1 MKNIIKIF
9 ITTLFFL
16 SACTSTKQ
24 VFNENITEPVL
35 KTEPKLIYPLDA
47 QQENRSGSTVV
58 TFTITK
64 DGEVSQTRIHNS
76 SGYRDLDNAAENFC
90 KNLTFIPAK
99 EYGEAIPSCM
109 RWEVMFDLKE
119 LGRAIKS
126 EIADINDLYE
136 EAEKATGVSKLLI
149 EKEILKKH
157 KDIMSKVKDGIKL
170 NDYIYGVV
178 QNNIR
183 SEWKDV
189 SDSYPLTFLLFHD
202 FISRFKDYDSLSAVK
217 SLLEY
222 SLNQDID
229 YLSLPGN
236 FQEKDKANM
245 AVLIQKIKSFVEI
258 NYPQIKLNDLV
269 IKLNNN
275 SIS

>member
-1 MKNIIKIF
+1 M
-9 ITTLFFL
+9 
-16 SACTSTKQ
+16 
-24 VFNENITEPVL
+24 
-35 KTEPKLIYPLDA
+35 YPLDA
-47 QQENRSGSTVV
+47 QQENRSGSSVII
-58 TFTITK
+58 FTITK
-64 DGEVSQTRIHNS
+64 DGDVSQTRLHNS
-76 SGYRDLDNAAENFC
+76 SGYKDLDNAAENFC

-99 EYGEAIPSCM
+99 EHGEAIPSCM
-109 RWEVMFDLKE
+109 RWEVKFDLKD

-126 EIADINDLYE
+126 EIADINDLYV
-136 EAEKATGVSKLLI
+136 EAEKATGASKLLI

-157 KDIMSKVKDGIKL
+157 RDILSKVKDGIKL

-178 QNNIR
+178 QNNIK

-202 FISRFKDYDSLSAVK
+202 FISRFKDYDSLSTIK

-222 SLNQDID
+222 FLKQDID
-229 YLSLPGN
+229 YLNLQDN
-236 FQEKDKANM
+236 FQEKDKASM
-245 AVLIQKIKSFVEI
+245 ATLIQKIKSFVEI

-269 IKLNNN
+269 INLNNN